1 MRDARRQPSSQEEED
16 DDIRPSEW
24 SASMWGEHAVGDSMA
39 PAPGGDR
46 LERAMQRRLLLSLSE
61 RGSTEI
67 AVLVIPGVL
76 CWMYG
81 RAPGHLWMWAW
92 WAGFVALTLGVA
104 WLRRGLRRRR
114 PLADASAV
122 PHWHRLYRR
131 AALLAGLC
139 WAAPLVVAVQ
149 GGSTEFKLFLYMVLC
164 AVLASS
170 ATFLAPL
177 PGIFWRFF
185 GGIYLPM
192 VVAVYWAFPL
202 RWMYL
207 LPLTL
212 LYGAVI
218 VRHAWGGRRLVEQ
231 QIDQERQ
238 RLRLAER
245 YRVAKEQAERALAE
259 RNRFISTTSHDLRQP
274 LHAMGL
280 LVQTALQ
287 RNADAQLAPVLH
299 DVRDCVRSLNF
310 MFNALL
316 DLSRLESGE
325 FAARREDVPLAAVFE
340 DVATVFR
347 PEATQRRLRLAI
359 FLPRRDPAW
368 VRADPALLR
377 QMVFNLAQNA
387 LRYTRSGGLLL
398 GARRRGGQ
406 WRVEVWD
413 TGSGVSPQDRDRIYA
428 PYARGE
434 AGVRHGV
441 QTAARPSTGLPGAG
455 LEGHGLGLAVVA
467 RCARLTG
474 AEYGFDSTPGRG
486 SCFWL
491 QLPAA
496 VPAAPRAGHE
506 QPPGAAPAVGRAT
519 LLSGTCLL
527 VDDDPQVQSA
537 LRQLLQSWGIEVQVA
552 ASGAQALSLVGSG
565 FVPDAI
571 LCDQRLG
578 AGQNGLA
585 VLKALQAR
593 CGHTRGAMLT
603 GEHASPEL
611 LQAEDDGYL
620 VLHKPLEPDVLQAL
634 LARWLPAAG
643 EPARQG

>member
-1 MRDARRQPSSQEEED
+1 
-16 DDIRPSEW
+16 
-24 SASMWGEHAVGDSMA
+24 MWGDPAASGAEADSLPDSPGRGSPAA
-39 PAPGGDR
+39 PGGGDR
-46 LERAMQRRLLLSLSE
+46 LDLAMQRRLLLSLSE
-61 RGSTEI
+61 RGSTEM

-81 RAPGHLWMWAW
+81 NAPGYRWLWVW
-92 WAGFVALTLGVA
+92 WAGFVAVTLGLA
-104 WLRRGLRRRR
+104 WLRHDLRQRR
-114 PLADASAV
+114 PLVDAPAV
-122 PHWHRLYRR
+122 AHWQRLYRR
-131 AALLAGLC
+131 AALVAGLC
-139 WAAPLVVAVQ
+139 WAMPLVVAVQ
-149 GGSTEFKLFLYMVLC
+149 GGSTEFRLFLYMVLC

-192 VVAVYWAFPL
+192 VAAVYWAFPL

-245 YRVAKEQAERALAE
+245 YRLAKEQAERALAE

-325 FAARREDVPLAAVFE
+325 FAARQSDVPLAAVFE

-347 PEATQRRLRLAI
+347 PEATQRGLRLAI
-359 FLPRRDPAW
+359 FLPRRSPAW

-398 GARRRGGQ
+398 GARRRGGE

-434 AGVRHGV
+434 AGVQHGA
-441 QTAARPSTGLPGAG
+441 QAAGDRAGGG

-474 AEYGFDSTPGRG
+474 ATYGFESTPQRG

-496 VPAAPRAGHE
+496 VPAPGPAERLGEAG
-506 QPPGAAPAVGRAT
+506 GAGASAGRGAR
-519 LLSGTCLL
+519 LAGSCLL

-537 LRQLLQSWGIEVQVA
+537 LRQLLESWGVEVQVA
-552 ASGAQALSLVGSG
+552 AGGAQALALIDTGWL
-565 FVPDAI
+565 PDAI

-578 AGQNGLA
+578 AGQSGLA
-585 VLKALQAR
+585 VLQALQAR
-593 CGHTRGAMLT
+593 CGHTHGAMLT
-603 GEHASPEL
+603 GEHASPAL

-620 VLHKPLEPDVLQAL
+620 VLRKPLEPDVLHAL
-634 LARWLPAAG
+634 LARWLPGGHAAAPRNHG
-643 EPARQG
+643 